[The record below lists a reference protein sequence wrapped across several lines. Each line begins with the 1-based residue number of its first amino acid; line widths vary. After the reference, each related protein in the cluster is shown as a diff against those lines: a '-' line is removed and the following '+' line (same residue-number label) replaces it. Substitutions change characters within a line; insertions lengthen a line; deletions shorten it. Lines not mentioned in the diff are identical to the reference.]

1 MVAANPT
8 QAKESDDVVELR
20 SHRFTIYKYEC
31 FFQCFRLPAAPAPA
45 SGVLFAFY
53 SLGLVVCFGLYAYL
67 LERLT
72 IDGKGPNEFVLM
84 FVSCIIYACISYAG
98 RVLGRERIDTA
109 PWHVFLLLSFTTFCS
124 SYLSVLALRY
134 VSYIFRVLGKTCKP
148 IPIMAIGLL
157 LGKSYPRRKYA
168 SVALVTLGAIIFF
181 AFMQRRHAESP
192 ATDAALG
199 ALLVLISLGFDG
211 ATGALEEKFMTQYQ
225 MGPFTMM
232 HKINCFSVLLA
243 AVFFS
248 VSATTETWDDL
259 PRHTKLL
266 PDLLVL
272 GVTGGIGQ
280 MFIFLMISHFGALM
294 TSMVGTARKIL
305 TMAVSIWVFGHVLA
319 PLQYVGLVIAVV
331 GMLANLY
338 RGPTAAAK
346 EETTSESRHSR
357 TVAVEDDE
365 DEADR
370 LLQEEH
376 DDEKL
381 ELMNVHAPTS
391 HVFGT
396 VNNSL
401 APKPEAP
408 YGMAIDIAFRATTA
422 V

>member
-1 MVAANPT
+1 MVAERQPKDTPT
-8 QAKESDDVVELR
+8 DEAESMVA
-20 SHRFTIYKYEC
+20 HRCIVYKYEC
-31 FFQCFRLPAAPAPA
+31 LCQCFRLPAAPAPA
-45 SGVLFAFY
+45 SGSLFVFY

-84 FVSCIIYACISYAG
+84 FVSCVIYAGVSYAG

-148 IPIMAIGLL
+148 IPIMAIGLA
-157 LGKSYPRRKYA
+157 LGKKYPPRKYV
-168 SVALVTLGAIIFF
+168 SVALVTVGAIIFF
-181 AFMQRRHAESP
+181 VFMQRRHPDAP
-192 ATDAALG
+192 AHDAALG

-232 HKINCFSVLLA
+232 HRINCFSVVLA
-243 AVFFS
+243 VLFFALS
-248 VSATTETWDDL
+248 ADATTRDDL
-259 PRHTKLL
+259 PRHAALL
-266 PDLLVL
+266 PNLIVL
-272 GVTGGIGQ
+272 GITGGCGQ
-280 MFIFLMISHFGALM
+280 MFIFLMISRFGALM
-294 TSMVGTARKIL
+294 TSMAGTARKIL

-319 PLQYVGLVIAVV
+319 PLQYVGLLIAVV

-338 RGPTAAAK
+338 RGPSAAK
-346 EETTSESRHSR
+346 QPPEELSR
-357 TVAVEDDE
+357 TVAAEDDE
-365 DEADR
+365 DEDAR
-370 LLQEEH
+370 LLAADAG
-376 DDEKL
+376 DDAKL
-381 ELMNVHAPTS
+381 ELMNVGAPTS
-391 HVFGT
+391 HVFAV
-396 VNNSL
+396 VNENL
-401 APKPEAP
+401 TPKPEAP